1 MRTGKDRVQLAAV
14 GEILRIDNVTI
25 RPGDLVCGDADGVVV
40 VPADRAAEVAAR
52 AAQIELVEVDIV
64 AAVRAGRTL
73 RQARAQHG
81 YHDLQHARKADG

>member
-40 VPADRAAEVAAR
+40 VPA
-52 AAQIELVEVDIV
+52 
-64 AAVRAGRTL
+64 VRAGRTL